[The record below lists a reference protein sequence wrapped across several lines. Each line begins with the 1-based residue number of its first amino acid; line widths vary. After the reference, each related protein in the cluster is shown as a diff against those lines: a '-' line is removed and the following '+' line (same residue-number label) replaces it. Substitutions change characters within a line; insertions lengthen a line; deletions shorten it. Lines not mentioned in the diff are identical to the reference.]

1 MKKLSL
7 FLLSS
12 ILLLGTVACQDTAK
26 TSANAPD
33 STKESTDV
41 PDAKTVEANKDD
53 AQSQMRRNQLNADI
67 RAHEERNNAFNKGGT
82 KRTDAALATE
92 VRDKLEANIPGSQL
106 LVDAKDG
113 VVTISGNIFHSQ
125 NMKKIELAK
134 QIKGVKSVVNNV
146 KVVQPKTKS

>member
-1 MKKLSL
+1 MKKISL

-12 ILLLGTVACQDTAK
+12 ILLLGTVACKDTAK

-33 STKESTDV
+33 STQGSTNV

-67 RAHEERNNAFNKGGT
+67 RAHEQRNDAFNKGGT

-113 VVTISGNIFHSQ
+113 VVTISGDIFHSE

-134 QIKGVKSVVNNV
+134 QIKGVKSVINNV

>member
-26 TSANAPD
+26 TSVNAPD
-33 STKESTDV
+33 SPQETAKV
-41 PDAKTVEANKDD
+41 PEAKTVQANKED
-53 AQSQMRRNQLNADI
+53 AESQLRRKQLDADI
-67 RAHEERNNAFNKGGT
+67 RAHEQRNDALNKGGT
-82 KRTDAALATE
+82 NRTDTALATE

-113 VVTISGNIFHSQ
+113 VVTVSGNIFHSE